1 MAKRLNENSV
11 LGLVGTASSEWI
23 KEVNDGSK
31 THAVAVKNGITFFNG
46 KSDTSGVIWDG
57 VQELEVVIPTLADI
71 VSNPVVLKGIA
82 NADADLPSAASNGD
96 LYYIGTAGTY
106 KGEVCEAGDMAICYN
121 STWHFIQGENQVSL
135 ASNALALG
143 KTAQDAITV
152 EGQTLTLAV
161 DYDDVRSNTKVTKS
175 ATQTL
180 NVSNG
185 TVTVAPTYLGLTQA
199 DGTTVTVATSAVS
212 IDLPTALASNAVTIS
227 DKVLVSGDFTWDAGS
242 FPTISKNAAAINV
255 NATHNMSISKATETD
270 GTTGDYITS
279 VVAIK
284 SAQLAAGS
292 AGNGGTAY
300 VTGLTAASGHE
311 FVSGIHVYD
320 SQNDGPTADLTIPGA
335 VTAASANNTFATGWN
350 TEAASGEV
358 VSSITV
364 GAVTGDFVTGLSG
377 GGNSVLTGVTFGD
390 AELDTTKNWFV
401 TGLSGDASP
410 ITAVS
415 FGEVVVTPT
424 TSSAMVSAS
433 VSDHV
438 LSFTTGTF
446 MTSAAA
452 SLSGTGTTS
461 GTFTKGGVKLSGFD
475 SASASLVTGSVSQ
488 ATTTISYKSL
498 ATAAVTLTQGSASE
512 YAFNKDYE
520 HTYTADSAYLTIST
534 TDATFTKNTP
544 VLTNTTL
551 SVTIPAD
558 TVAVDVTG
566 GTLPSLTISAP
577 TGTISGTVGTALT
590 TSSVSWLGVAS
601 NAQTITIPGAV
612 SLGVVASDAEGAVA
626 VAAADTY
633 SLASGTVTVPSG
645 FVTDVFVDGTAV
657 GVSTGA

>member
-1 MAKRLNENSV
+1 MAKRLNDNSV

-46 KSDTSGVIWDG
+46 KSDSAGVTWDG
-57 VQELEVVIPTLADI
+57 VQELEVIIPTLADI

-82 NADADLPSAASNGD
+82 NADADLPSNASNGD

-121 STWHFIQGENQVSL
+121 NTWHFIQGENQVSL

-180 NVSNG
+180 DVVNG
-185 TVTVAPTYLGLTQA
+185 TVTVAPISLGLTQA
-199 DGTTVTVATSAVS
+199 DGTSKTIGSDVTFS
-212 IDLPTALASNAVTIS
+212 LPTALASGAVTIT
-227 DKVLVSGDFTWDAGS
+227 DKVLLPTDVTGGFSAGS
-242 FPTISKNAAAINV
+242 FPTISKNAAAINI
-255 NATHNMSISKATETD
+255 NATNNMSISKATETD

-292 AGNGGTAY
+292 AGSGTAY
-300 VTGLTAASGHE
+300 VTGLTAASGKT

-320 SQNDGPTADLTIPGA
+320 SQKDTAVDLTIPGA
-335 VTAASANNTFATGWN
+335 VSAEASTNTFAKGWGA
-350 TEAASGEV
+350 EGASGDV
-358 VSSITV
+358 VSSIAV
-364 GAVTGDFVTGLSG
+364 GAVTGEFVTGLSG
-377 GGNSVLTGVTFGD
+377 GGTSVLTGVTFGN

-401 TGLSGDASP
+401 TGLEDSASAV
-410 ITAVS
+410 TAVS
-415 FGEVVVTPT
+415 FGTVEVTPQ
-424 TSSAMVSAS
+424 TSAAVVSAS

-438 LSFTTGTF
+438 LSFTTGNF
-446 MTSAAA
+446 MTSATAA
-452 SLSGTGTTS
+452 LSGTGVTTKA
-461 GTFTKGGVKLSGFD
+461 FTKGGVKLSGFD
-475 SASASLVTGSVSQ
+475 SASDTFVSGSVNQ

-498 ATAAVTLTQGSASE
+498 TTGAVTLTQGAASE
-512 YAFNKDYE
+512 YAFDKAEE
-520 HTYTADSAYLTIST
+520 HAYDVSTAYLTIST

-551 SVTIPAD
+551 TVTIPAD

-566 GTLPSLTISAP
+566 GTLPSLTIASA

-590 TSSVSWLGVAS
+590 SDSYTIKAVAS
-601 NAQTITIPGAV
+601 DAASITIPGAYSLV
-612 SLGVVASDAEGAVA
+612 SVAEGGVA
-626 VAAADTY
+626 VAAASTY
-633 SLASGTVTVPSG
+633 NLANGTVTVPSG
-645 FVTDVFVDGTAV
+645 YVTDVFVDGTAV